1 MKIIPELSPQVDLDN
16 GIFERIKL
24 FYSLLFNHT
33 IQGEYLG
40 KWGDLKTYSCY
51 LFDADGTLFDTTEL
65 ICQCYFNTARIAGK
79 AELNREMVL
88 SSIGMTLRDQMEI
101 HFGPLT
107 EEQFRDLREIHMDY
121 QLSVYKKYL
130 KLCCG
135 VHESLKYLTEQG
147 RRCVVV
153 TSRMRPTLDIYLKE
167 TGIFSFFEHF
177 ITPELT
183 LRHKPDPQP
192 ALKALELL
200 HCKPEESLFIGD
212 STFDIECGHSAGTS
226 TAFVGWSLNE
236 PGTLRISPTYYLND
250 MRDLCIV

>member
-1 MKIIPELSPQVDLDN
+1 M
-16 GIFERIKL
+16 
-24 FYSLLFNHT
+24 
-33 IQGEYLG
+33 
-40 KWGDLKTYSCY
+40 KTYSCY

-65 ICQCYFNTARIAGK
+65 ICQCYFNTARVAGM
-79 AELNREMVL
+79 AELKRERVL
-88 SSIGMTLRDQMEI
+88 STIGMTLRDQMEI

-107 EEQFRDLREIHMDY
+107 EEQFRYLREIHMDY
-121 QLSVYKKYL
+121 QLSIYKKYL

-135 VHESLKYLTEQG
+135 VHESLKYLTERG

-153 TSRMRPTLDIYLKE
+153 TSRMRSTLDIYLKE

-200 HCKPEESLFIGD
+200 RCEPEESLFIGD
-212 STFDIECGHSAGTS
+212 STFDIECGHSAGTA
-226 TAFVGWSLNE
+226 TAFVRWSLNK
-236 PGTLRISPTYYLND
+236 PDTLRISPTYYLDD
-250 MRDLCIV
+250 MRDLCIS